1 MLQDKGPW
9 TDPQMVRASK
19 AAFGKGQKSFN
30 ELTATIACESFTG
43 CQEPSA
49 KQVDSTSRRKRT
61 LGMLL
66 KDDQKQVGEQISVK
80 IQELEDCAAQT
91 KETLQTLICKQQ
103 ELTSH
108 IEQLRKILRDG
119 R

>member
-43 CQEPSA
+43 CQ
-49 KQVDSTSRRKRT
+49 DGTDTSGNI
-61 LGMLL
+61 L
-66 KDDQKQVGEQISVK
+66 QKQVGEQISVK